1 MWTYHI
7 LLLTPA
13 CTVTIIDKITIFC
26 NDANKTS
33 TSVKLLTINIL
44 HYMSQR
50 SNVGLKIKELSQR
63 MDLKTFVEE
72 WNVHNAFALPLKF
85 DKLFQ

>member
-1 MWTYHI
+1 
-7 LLLTPA
+7 
-13 CTVTIIDKITIFC
+13 
-26 NDANKTS
+26 
-33 TSVKLLTINIL
+33 
-44 HYMSQR
+44 MSQR